1 MRTVWWKVPDL
12 DTRPGHPGFFSIDD
26 SSFLSDREV
35 GDIVDGYGSIDV
47 GPDAGDH
54 VPPVWRSSVQY
65 WNLSL

>member
-1 MRTVWWKVPDL
+1 MVESAGLGHPPRA
-12 DTRPGHPGFFSIDD
+12 HPGFVSIDD

-47 GPDAGDH
+47 GPDAGDR
-54 VPPVWRSSVQY
+54 VSPVWRSSVQY